1 MKKFYAFL
9 AAALMSVS
17 VFASKDVVPSDE
29 VLADYY
35 DAGKVCVCIF
45 IPADMACYDAVLTG
59 KFNGWSSEAAEC
71 PKFVA
76 VEGFDGWYVA
86 SCEPVV
92 DEEHPEKGVQAKPV
106 MLDGDGKFNWAYQAG
121 AATVIRGGVQV
132 IEGLPGEIDL
142 VNYGTDAPNVYT
154 VDAWKENP
162 CTAVYHNYTVQVI
175 SDGCGYLA
183 VPFIIGGM
191 NNWKEGGQEMQ
202 IDEAKTQ
209 ELMVPVYTLSFK
221 AAEGT
226 EYQLLSGLRDPETG
240 LIDSTAKP
248 GWYDDAYLQ
257 ILVDGVWQRYEP
269 SNSKLG
275 TEAFVGYDL
284 REENLRWARCAPA
297 EPAEYTVLWINLPA
311 ENAPEA
317 VEIIGT
323 FDDWQGTALEKLDN
337 GWFFA
342 ELEAK
347 ASQYFKFRTAGI
359 WPPEGQEIEVYDGEE
374 DTWRTIK
381 DNELV
386 FGQLWQDDTYK
397 GTPCK
402 WIELDFSD
410 PELYRWSGSEQ
421 GIENITLTEKAQ
433 KVVVDGV
440 LYIVRDNKMFN
451 VQGTQ
456 VR

>member
-9 AAALMSVS
+9 AAALMSAFA
-17 VFASKDVVPSDE
+17 FASKDVVPSDE
-29 VLADYY
+29 ILADYY
-35 DAGKVCVCIF
+35 DEGKVCVCIF

-59 KFNGWSSEAAEC
+59 KFNGWSSEAANCE
-71 PKFVA
+71 KFVA

-86 SCEPVV
+86 SCEPVI
-92 DEEHPEKGVQAKPV
+92 DEEYPEKGVQAKPV

-162 CTAVYHNYTVQVI
+162 CTAIYHNYTVQVI
-175 SDGCGYLA
+175 SDGCDGLA

-191 NNWKEGGQEMQ
+191 NNWKDGGDELQ
-202 IDEAKTQ
+202 IDVDKTM

-269 SNSKLG
+269 TNSKLG
-275 TEAFVGYDL
+275 TEAFVNYDL
-284 REENLRWARCAPA
+284 REESLRWARCAPA
-297 EPAEYTVLWINLPA
+297 ESAEVVAFSVKLPTENIPA
-311 ENAPEA
+311 A
-317 VEIIGT
+317 VEVIGG
-323 FDDWQGTALEKLDN
+323 FDDWQGTALTWNPSTD
-337 GWFFA
+337 FFEA
-342 ELEAK
+342 TFEAK
-347 ASQYFKFRTAGI
+347 ASQFFKFRSAGS
-359 WPPEGQEIEVYDGEE
+359 WDQELELYNEAEDAWAKIADNQLVFSQLWEGEE
-374 DTWRTIK
+374 GART
-381 DNELV
+381 LS
-386 FGQLWQDDTYK
+386 
-397 GTPCK
+397 
-402 WIELDFSD
+402 LDFSD
-410 PELYRWSGSEQ
+410 PAKARWTEAPVQ

-451 VQGTQ
+451 AQGTQ

>member
-1 MKKFYAFL
+1 
-9 AAALMSVS
+9 
-17 VFASKDVVPSDE
+17 
-29 VLADYY
+29 
-35 DAGKVCVCIF
+35 
-45 IPADMACYDAVLTG
+45 
-59 KFNGWSSEAAEC
+59 
-71 PKFVA
+71 
-76 VEGFDGWYVA
+76 
-86 SCEPVV
+86 
-92 DEEHPEKGVQAKPV
+92 
-106 MLDGDGKFNWAYQAG
+106 
-121 AATVIRGGVQV
+121 
-132 IEGLPGEIDL
+132 
-142 VNYGTDAPNVYT
+142 
-154 VDAWKENP
+154 
-162 CTAVYHNYTVQVI
+162 
-175 SDGCGYLA
+175 
-183 VPFIIGGM
+183 
-191 NNWKEGGQEMQ
+191 MQ

-240 LIDSTAKP
+240 LIDLTAKP

>member
-17 VFASKDVVPSDE
+17 VFAAKDVVPSDE

-35 DAGKVCVCIF
+35 DEGKVCVCIF
-45 IPADMACYDAVLTG
+45 VPADMACNDVVLTG
-59 KFNGWSSEAAEC
+59 KFNGWSSEVANC
-71 PKFVA
+71 VKFVA
-76 VEGFDGWYVA
+76 VEGYDGWYVA

-92 DEEHPEKGVQAKPV
+92 DEDALDKGVQAKPV

-121 AATVIRGGVQV
+121 AATVIRGGVKV

-175 SDGCGYLA
+175 SDGCDGLA

-191 NNWKEGGQEMQ
+191 NNWVKGGQEMQ
-202 IDEAKTQ
+202 IDVDKTM

-226 EYQLLSGLRDPETG
+226 EYQLLSGLRDTETG
-240 LIDSTAKP
+240 GIDPDAQP
-248 GWYDDAYLQ
+248 DWYDDAYLQ

-275 TEAFVGYDL
+275 TEAFVNYDL

-297 EPAEYTVLWINLPA
+297 EPAEVVAFSVKLPT
-311 ENAPEA
+311 ENIPAA
-317 VEIIGT
+317 VEVIGT
-323 FDDWQGTALEKLDN
+323 FDDWQGTALTFN
-337 GWFFA
+337 GSTGFFEA
-342 ELEAK
+342 TLEAK
-347 ASQYFKFRTAGI
+347 ASQFFKFRGAGS
-359 WPPEGQEIEVYDGEE
+359 WDQELEVYNEAE
-374 DTWRTIK
+374 DTWAKIG
-381 DNELV
+381 DNQLV
-386 FGQLWQDDTYK
+386 FGQLWEDAAEGK
-397 GTPCK
+397 SLV
-402 WIELDFSD
+402 LDFSN
-410 PELYRWSGSEQ
+410 PELARWTVMEQ